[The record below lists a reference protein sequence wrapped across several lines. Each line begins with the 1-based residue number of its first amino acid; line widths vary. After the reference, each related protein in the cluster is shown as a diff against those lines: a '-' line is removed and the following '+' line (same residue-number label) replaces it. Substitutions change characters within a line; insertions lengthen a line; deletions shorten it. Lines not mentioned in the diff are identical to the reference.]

1 MSMNEPPKDE
11 AQDHFE
17 QHLVRFRPVAPR
29 ALAIPSRNVPWGAV
43 AVAATVLLVIAGSL
57 VLKRLRHPA
66 DESVVARAI
75 QTVGPNRYGVAP
87 PITLAKLNAALRTS
101 DHDLNQML
109 DQASPRLL
117 PREHRGTGLF
127 ELGKE

>member
-1 MSMNEPPKDE
+1 M
-11 AQDHFE
+11 
-17 QHLVRFRPVAPR
+17 
-29 ALAIPSRNVPWGAV
+29 GAV

-75 QTVGPNRYGVAP
+75 QTVGPNRYGGAP
-87 PITLAKLNAALRTS
+87 PITLAKVNAALRTR
-101 DHDLNQML
+101 DHDRNQML

-117 PREHRGTGLF
+117 PREHRGTALF